1 MDKEKKIKYSE
12 ALLNAYQNGVLKI
25 VWSVSGFSIA
35 IDSKRKETIPEIKEE
50 EFVEYAFSVIKIII
64 DLAEE
69 KEIDENYKNDLE
81 TAKKIFD
88 KEHDLKN
95 HLYIKKNSKIDCF
108 KLLEYEII
116 SHRSEDNPTNIEVT
130 SAIIKMVIERGD
142 DESTYTFETSRRD
155 LEDIIAKL
163 IEIKEKIEMIQ

>member
-25 VWSVSGFSIA
+25 VWSTSGFSIA

-50 EFVEYAFSVIKIII
+50 EREG
-64 DLAEE
+64 
-69 KEIDENYKNDLE
+69 NPPWHC
-81 TAKKIFD
+81 KKISD
-88 KEHDLKN
+88 EEHDLKN

-116 SHRSEDNPTNIEVT
+116 SHRNEDNPISIEVT
-130 SAIIKMVIERGD
+130 SAIVKMVIEKGD
-142 DESTYTFETSRRD
+142 DESTYTFETSMRD

-163 IEIKEKIEMIQ
+163 VEIKEKIEMIQ